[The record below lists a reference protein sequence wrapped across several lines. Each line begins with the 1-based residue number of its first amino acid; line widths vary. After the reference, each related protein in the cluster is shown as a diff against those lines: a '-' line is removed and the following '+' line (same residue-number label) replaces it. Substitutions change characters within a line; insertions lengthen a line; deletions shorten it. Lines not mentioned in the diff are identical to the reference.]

1 VAGGGGGGRT
11 GHSTETDL
19 RGWHT
24 VVTRNQQPLN
34 VIRTCGVVEARAR
47 IWQVL
52 AWSPRITFC
61 VHTSGHCAERPN
73 G

>member
-24 VVTRNQQPLN
+24 VVTEPLN

-61 VHTSGHCAERPN
+61 VHTSSHCAERPN